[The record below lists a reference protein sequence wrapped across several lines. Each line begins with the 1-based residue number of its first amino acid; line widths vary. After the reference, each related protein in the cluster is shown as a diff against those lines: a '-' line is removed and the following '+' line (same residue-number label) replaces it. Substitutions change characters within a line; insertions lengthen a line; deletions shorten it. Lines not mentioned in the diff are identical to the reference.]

1 LTKKNVKS
9 YEKNIAVV
17 TLNGSA
23 VQKIILKYFPHS
35 DNVKNTF
42 LLWGLSYFLSTT
54 KKDKLKKKKA
64 K

>member
-23 VQKIILKYFPHS
+23 VQKIILKYFPHRG
-35 DNVKNTF
+35 NVWNPIDF
-42 LLWGLSYFLSTT
+42 QGQRSRGPIFTT
-54 KKDKLKKKKA
+54 
-64 K
+64 